1 MSGFDDPGIYY
12 SDSFGGDAS
21 VDEGQVRK
29 SQLQKRFKE
38 FLRQYRVGTDRTG
51 FTFKYRDELKRHY
64 NLGQYWVE
72 VEMEDLASFDEDLAD
87 YLYKQ
92 PAEHLQLLEEAAK
105 EVADEVTRP
114 RPSGEE
120 TLQDIQV
127 MLRSDANSANIR
139 SLKSD
144 QMSHLVKIPGIVIA
158 ATPVRAK
165 ATRITIQCRS
175 CRNTISNIAV
185 RPGLEGYAL
194 PRKCN
199 T

>member
-127 MLRSDANSANIR
+127 MLRSDANAANIR

-175 CRNTISNIAV
+175 CRNTISNIVV

>member
-12 SDSFGGDAS
+12 SDSFGGDGS

-127 MLRSDANSANIR
+127 MLRSDANAANIR

-165 ATRITIQCRS
+165 ATRIALQCRS